1 LTDEIAAADYRQ
13 LLRRGSVSRRL
24 PGRDHEAWKRAVHA
38 QARADELKLRTWSR
52 DDPPSV
58 WAVLED
64 WSPTREERE
73 RLYQRMA
80 WQRED

>member
-1 LTDEIAAADYRQ
+1 LTHEIAAADYGQ
-13 LLRRGSVSRRL
+13 LLRRGSVTRRL
-24 PGRDHEAWKRAVHA
+24 HGRDHDAWK
-38 QARADELKLRTWSR
+38 QAIGSQASADELRVRTWSR
-52 DDPPSV
+52 NDPPSV

-73 RLYQRMA
+73 RLYQRMT